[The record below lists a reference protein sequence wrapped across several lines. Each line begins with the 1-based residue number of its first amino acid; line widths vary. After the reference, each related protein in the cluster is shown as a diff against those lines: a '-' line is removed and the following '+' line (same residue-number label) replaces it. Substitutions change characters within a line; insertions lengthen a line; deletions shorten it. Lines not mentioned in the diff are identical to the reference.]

1 MGFDAVALV
10 SGGKDSVM
18 AAMMAQSYGHD
29 IVALA
34 NLLPA
39 DGTIEELDSHCFQTV
54 GHRAVGVYHELTGLP
69 LFRRKIGG
77 TSAHV
82 EMSYDVCDERVK
94 GDEVEDLRALLAA
107 VVREMPNVKAVTSG
121 AILSDYQRLRV
132 EAVCA
137 DLGLVS
143 LAYLWRQPQGLM
155 LETICD
161 SDVDAVLCKVAAMG
175 LVPKRDLGRT
185 LADARE
191 TLYTI
196 EQTYGSHCCGE
207 GGEFETITMDCPL
220 FRRGALRFEGPP
232 RLWSRAQDPFAPSA
246 HLAIAAVAVDVK
258 DRLIEPGRLV
268 DVDDAPPPPPQTRRR
283 TIDAFQ
289 EVLTT
294 EQGVIGGNQRLT
306 KSWRRAGPS
315 FWTVAA
321 AVPVS
326 GPTLPRG
333 PKRRLRGPRRR
344 HCTSRSCRFV
354 RTGWTGA
361 TWRSYSCTSGTC
373 RTSPLSTRR
382 TRGWCRRPSPRRA
395 RASNCPYPKI
405 HPSPSTCSWVS
416 DPPGHPGSPSTCRA
430 CRAGRR
436 RA

>member
-196 EQTYGSHCCGE
+196 EETYGSHCCGE
-207 GGEFETITMDCPL
+207 GGEFETITMD
-220 FRRGALRFEGPP
+220 
-232 RLWSRAQDPFAPSA
+232 
-246 HLAIAAVAVDVK
+246 
-258 DRLIEPGRLV
+258 
-268 DVDDAPPPPPQTRRR
+268 TM
-283 TIDAFQ
+283 
-289 EVLTT
+289 
-294 EQGVIGGNQRLT
+294 
-306 KSWRRAGPS
+306 
-315 FWTVAA
+315 
-321 AVPVS
+321 
-326 GPTLPRG
+326 
-333 PKRRLRGPRRR
+333 
-344 HCTSRSCRFV
+344 
-354 RTGWTGA
+354 
-361 TWRSYSCTSGTC
+361 
-373 RTSPLSTRR
+373 
-382 TRGWCRRPSPRRA
+382 
-395 RASNCPYPKI
+395 
-405 HPSPSTCSWVS
+405 
-416 DPPGHPGSPSTCRA
+416 
-430 CRAGRR
+430 
-436 RA
+436 